1 MNDDLISRSVLNDIW
16 ELYKRYHRVG
26 TNFHEFGVAL
36 KEIIDNAQ
44 PVVAENATSESSQGD
59 VAYLCDGDNCPE
71 EKASCKHGGPCRHT
85 TNIEHAINFRRFHD
99 TDNFFEVENVMRIEG
114 QENQ

>member
-1 MNDDLISRSVLNDIW
+1 MNDDLISREYLKKNWTGIDTP
-16 ELYKRYHRVG
+16 VG
-26 TNFHEFGVAL
+26 YRKVVDL
-36 KEIIDNAQ
+36 EIIDNA
-44 PVVAENATSESSQGD
+44 PTVVAENATSESPQGD
-59 VAYLCDGDNCPE
+59 VVYLCDGDNCPA

-99 TDNFFEVENVMRIEG
+99 TDKFFEVENIMRIEG

>member
-1 MNDDLISRSVLNDIW
+1 MKVVIDVPNS
-16 ELYKRYHRVG
+16 LYANLKKIANGSNACKRLLECVKAGEPVG
-26 TNFHEFGVAL
+26 NT
-36 KEIIDNAQ
+36 DNA
-44 PVVAENATSESSQGD
+44 PTVERPQGNL
-59 VAYLCDGDNCPE
+59 VYLCDGDNCPA

-99 TDNFFEVENVMRIEG
+99 TDKFFEVENVMRIDG